1 MDLLCCLLNRCYRRS
16 DRGARREVKAQST
29 DGNWPWWLT
38 AIGATV
44 EVIVANWFSGTW
56 VPLADVAYMRLSAF
70 GPS

>member
-1 MDLLCCLLNRCYRRS
+1 MAA
-16 DRGARREVKAQST
+16 GARLKLKVT
-29 DGNWPWWLT
+29 DGNCPLWLT
-38 AIGATV
+38 EVGATV